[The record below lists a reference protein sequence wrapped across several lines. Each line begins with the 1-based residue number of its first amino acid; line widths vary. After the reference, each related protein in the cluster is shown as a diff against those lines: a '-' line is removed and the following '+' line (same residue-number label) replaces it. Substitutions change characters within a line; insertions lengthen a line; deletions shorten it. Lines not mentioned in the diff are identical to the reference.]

1 VCDGRLRFRFFSA
14 CSTGSTHDSASL
26 AMTALGERLSKGHG
40 PGGIPSPYF
49 FAGDA
54 AYTLSNALV
63 VPVSGAAEGS
73 ANCNFNMVHS
83 QYRATIE
90 RAFGCLVRR
99 FGVLW
104 RPLSYSVAMNTS
116 IIRCVVR
123 LHNICM
129 SRPRGGGEVVEPP
142 HELDIGLAPS
152 DADIQSLLETE
163 MEVKPST
170 RHDGSATRNR
180 LVRAV
185 DEAGIQRR
193 AV

>member
-1 VCDGRLRFRFFSA
+1 LRFRYFSA
-14 CSTGSTHDSASL
+14 CTTGSTHDSASL

-63 VPVSGAAEGS
+63 VPVSGAVEGS
-73 ANCNFNMVHS
+73 ANYNFNIVHS
-83 QYRATIE
+83 QYQASIE
-90 RAFGCLVRR
+90 RAIGCLVRR

-104 RPLSYSVAMNTS
+104 RPLGYSMEMNTS

-129 SRPRGGGEVVEPP
+129 SRPGGGGEVVDQP
-142 HELDIGLAPS
+142 HQLGRDVAPS

-163 MEVKPST
+163 MEVRPST
-170 RHDGSATRNR
+170 RHDGSATRNQ

-185 DEAGIQRR
+185 DEAGIHRR